1 MYYAS
6 VADFRYSMQTPTIH
20 RQQNSPGKQSTH
32 HMSAPTEAGDISS
45 PLLSRASEGTG
56 AGAWIST
63 DSQHEKDTGAEHIRF
78 SCDGG
83 YTSCLAFL
91 FLVLLIVG
99 LYYLAALRIL

>member
-6 VADFRYSMQTPTIH
+6 VGDFRYSMQTPTIH

-63 DSQHEKDTGAEHIRF
+63 SSQHEKDTGAEHIRF

-83 YTSCLAFL
+83 YTLWLVFYFL
-91 FLVLLIVG
+91 LLIVG
-99 LYYLAALRIL
+99 FLLVLRSIL